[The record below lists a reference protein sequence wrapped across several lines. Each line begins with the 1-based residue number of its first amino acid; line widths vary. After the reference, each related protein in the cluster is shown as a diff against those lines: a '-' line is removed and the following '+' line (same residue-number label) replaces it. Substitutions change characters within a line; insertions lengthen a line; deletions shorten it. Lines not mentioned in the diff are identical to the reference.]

1 MPSYEENLQKI
12 VKLANEVLSIYP
24 TFLGDWVFANFK
36 VPMSAHLA
44 ASRDIHYDW
53 LLNEQELPMDT
64 SLKLPD
70 EWLKDKAQ
78 SDVGKNL
85 IVADNW
91 LKKARV
97 VLQITWD
104 DMVDLDAK
112 NEFNPKVKNI
122 FNGMVGVQDKIIET
136 MAIDQI
142 RVQRDPPLSTELVP
156 DELKNMPPGEE
167 RNLRDW
173 IFLRDTRNMMEGISQ
188 IFGKMVVEFD

>member
-12 VKLANEVLSIYP
+12 VKLANEVLAVYP

-44 ASRDIHYDW
+44 ASRDITYDW
-53 LLNEQELPMDT
+53 LLTKEELPMDT

-70 EWLKDKAQ
+70 DWLKTQ
-78 SDVGKNL
+78 TDVGHNL
-85 IVADNW
+85 ITADDW
-91 LKKARV
+91 MKKARV

-112 NEFNPKVKNI
+112 NEFNPKVKAI
-122 FNGMVGVQDKIIET
+122 FNGMVNVQDKIIET

-142 RVQRDPPLSTELVP
+142 RVQRNPPLGTDFVP
-156 DELKNMPPGEE
+156 DELKKMEPGEE